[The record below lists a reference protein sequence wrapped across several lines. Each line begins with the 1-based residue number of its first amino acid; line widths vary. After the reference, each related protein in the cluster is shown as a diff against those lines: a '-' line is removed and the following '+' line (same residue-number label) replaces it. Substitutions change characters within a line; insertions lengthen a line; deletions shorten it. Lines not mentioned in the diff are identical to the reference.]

1 MGHRGPGSGDVSEQ
15 QEFGLGP
22 FDGEFAG
29 RVAEARGNLSSAD
42 QQILAYL
49 TDNPDG
55 LAFHTAESLSA
66 KAGVSRAAVVR
77 FAKRLG
83 YTGFTDFR
91 TAARDAM
98 MTSQESPLSRFSQAE
113 PDTLVERKALQDTR
127 NILAA
132 AGLVRDALAPAAQ
145 AVARARRVL
154 IMGMRMSYGLAA
166 HLHRL
171 LNEIRDGV
179 TLIDPGFPDQVIGA
193 CSRDIVIVFLFRRY
207 SRLTVDLLA
216 DVANSGAPVV
226 LITDGRGHPWAAE
239 AQHVLVAPV
248 DGPALY
254 DSMVA
259 PMWILESLAA
269 EVAAVRP
276 KQSRARLEA
285 VERFTKDHRLL
296 S

>member
-1 MGHRGPGSGDVSEQ
+1 MGDRGSGSGDVSEQ

-226 LITDGRGHPWAAE
+226 LITDGRGHPWAAA

>member
-1 MGHRGPGSGDVSEQ
+1 VSEQ
-15 QEFGLGP
+15 HEVSFGP
-22 FDGEFAG
+22 FDGELAA
-29 RVAEARGNLSSAD
+29 RVAETRGNLSGAD
-42 QQILAYL
+42 RQILAYL

-77 FAKRLG
+77 FARKLG
-83 YTGFTDFR
+83 YTGFTEFR

-98 MTSQESPLSRFSQAE
+98 MASQESPLSRFSDAE
-113 PDTLVERKALQDTR
+113 PDSLVERKAVQDTR

-132 AGLVRDALAPAAQ
+132 AGLVREALAPAAH
-145 AVARARRVL
+145 AVAGARRVL
-154 IMGMRMSYGLAA
+154 IMGARMSYGLAA

-171 LNEIRDGV
+171 LNEIRDSV
-179 TLIDPGFPDQVIGA
+179 TLIDPGFPDQIIGVG
-193 CSRDIVIVFLFRRY
+193 SRDIVIAFLFRRY

-216 DVANSGAPVV
+216 DIASAGAPVV
-226 LITDGRGHPWAAE
+226 LITDGRGHSWAAE

-276 KQSRARLEA
+276 SQSRARLEA